1 MSTIGSTLVQLR
13 STALMSVS
21 EAADAAGTAPAYLA
35 RVEAGEAS
43 PSPAWIQHLAAAIT
57 ARINN

>member
-1 MSTIGSTLVQLR
+1 MSTIGSILVQLR
-13 STALMSVS
+13 STALMSLP
-21 EAADAAGTAPAYLA
+21 EAADAAGTSPAYL
-35 RVEAGEAS
+35 AGEAS